1 MQALTVIILSSFL
14 GWRAHSITSL
24 LVGNVKVYKS
34 SVVIAAS
41 RSKTEAT
48 VGLPSGV
55 VRFSRIPEPLEAI
68 KLHHA
73 ARLKCNNLFDF
84 KCEASLFVGQCL
96 KLVAKVFGKH
106 CPTY

>member
-1 MQALTVIILSSFL
+1 M
-14 GWRAHSITSL
+14 
-24 LVGNVKVYKS
+24 KVYKL

-55 VRFSRIPEPLEAI
+55 VRFSRIPVLLEAI

-73 ARLKCNNLFDF
+73 ARSKCHKLFDY
-84 KCEASLFVGQCL
+84 KGEASLFVGQCL

-106 CPTY
+106 TRRMDCAEARQVS